1 MAFSVDEHLSVRSL
15 HNLQLYRSCKSYSEL
30 FTLVAFSSSGAKIQ
44 TEIVVVKPNFILVIH
59 KQESIAKTWKDAL
72 LTPPVSCNTIHV
84 AEPKQVWVKKSTSP
98 KFQGPNIVETS
109 PQPRGMKNVALNTNG
124 FNKKEKWVMSQEL
137 PYPFSVVNRPWALK
151 DQHGNEKMSPPW
163 GGAQFSSAFE
173 PGVQSPKS
181 KYAYRGKGTPT
192 LGHKETIVVRPNSYG
207 LTTKEG
213 SQTNMRRVK
222 RYPQQNGLQKNPRH
236 DLAPKPVG
244 HKRSQVYLSR
254 GEMNSQHR
262 EFHIPPRKAMNP
274 QPLGRRG
281 PKPSRPIKGVK
292 VGKHHEPNIKLAM
305 DKTKQEVVKNPPMLQ
320 INQPCHIGQI
330 KVLYKASPAKKPLYS
345 EKNKRGDTKRD
356 LSPIPI
362 LTAKS
367 NKGTPYRKYDIRQGR
382 ETNKLP
388 ILKDGRVLP
397 KARRGYKPLT
407 REVVMTISTRSKA
420 TTSSNPAAQTN
431 ATVLAAA
438 TNKSLESG
446 EIRQSPV
453 FQLEENKGHNP
464 RSRTKN
470 NEPKKN
476 VEGDTSE
483 KEEVA
488 SSSSSS
494 SRSIEST
501 PEQARRNNDEVAM
514 LKAQIAQ
521 QDRQMTLLMAQVEG
535 LVTQLSR
542 TTTNPQILEPNSTR
556 PRSTHK
562 KLKGSK
568 PVTPPQTWIGA
579 NAQVGYNTQSYGNPY
594 SDPYKANPLPIP
606 IMGGSLDPSLLAYV
620 NDLIK
625 REIKRNEDGMT
636 HNLKIVT
643 KPYPSWVDKVPFPPG
658 FTQPEFRRFDG
669 KGNPRE
675 HVAHFIARLAQL
687 GENKLLWLQLFV
699 QSLEGPAF
707 VWYSNLPEGSIPD
720 WDSLIREF
728 YNQFSNTERRVGVA
742 ELIETKQRDNESVSD
757 FIARWQALTFRCQQ
771 KFTQAE
777 MVRMCLNNLK
787 HELSVHLMPQTFD
800 GFNDLCTKAHDLE
813 THMGKRRVRP
823 RANEKVETAVV
834 ETKKKS
840 PINIG
845 KPKREDTKVNMSGG
859 SRPSF
864 KERMEKKF
872 SFPDEILKDL
882 FEELKDQ
889 GLIDLPEAKR
899 PGEVGK
905 TDNPRYCPY
914 HRLVG
919 HSIEECFI
927 LKERIESLIKNGDIE
942 LPHIEKTSANP
953 ISLILDLDG
962 SIDSTEDYLQD
973 ESQSSNDEWI
983 LFESKGAKKRR
994 EWGSKLATR
1003 KSPRL
1008 TPKKS
1013 RRPKITK
1020 DKKKK
1025 KKKSKRVE
1033 KLDSNDV
1040 LVQPSRF
1047 PITLNDYIPSEYR
1060 TNSEEGDHEKET
1072 SSHNDKDVIASCLT
1086 INVIS
1091 DDESNE
1097 WDNTEDQ
1104 VSNVNTCKDESC
1116 DVNDN
1121 HCLSC
1126 NVITIDVD
1134 FGRRNVDVS
1143 MTAFD
1148 QAKSVINVQEA
1159 NPSKAKICIDLAN
1172 GLDDPNR
1179 VIIPRNGIIKSP
1191 YSEWVEQVAY
1201 PSGYVIPN
1209 FFPYRG
1215 AGCPRKHLVL
1225 FLASCGNSAESQA
1238 LLLRQFPLSL
1248 EHIALEWYLH
1258 LLPNSISDWDTL
1270 ADKFYRTF
1278 YIPSP
1283 LQEIFNDWEE
1293 PDNVSVENYYLMGD
1307 SIEDEVETALE
1318 LKEMATFMPRV
1329 LRYVFANFL
1338 SLDGIA
1344 FDWYCSLRNL
1354 FIFSWEEMK
1363 ELFIEEQPKYRR
1375 DPQFLRQKAIAQR
1388 LKHQSLQNN
1397 EELIDEDEP
1406 SVSSCNMVQIKDND
1420 SLDIIEESNF
1430 LRGRRRL
1437 IDVPITGED
1446 ETPLI
1451 KSSES
1456 KEEKV
1461 KYDILAHLKRIPSSL
1476 SIYDALTMSD
1486 ELRKSLIYALAKPE
1500 DFRNDLHPKL
1510 VENATSPG
1518 LTQVPIMVTFTEE
1531 DKMWYK
1537 GSIKASKD
1545 HWEKITLRTKF
1556 DVIEENTEFLVIEA
1570 DTSYNALLGRLW
1582 YHANGVVPS
1591 TYHQC
1596 LKFSLGK
1603 DKDGNEKEGCIIA
1616 DNAPFSKEESYY
1628 ADARYYNIPKHQKKD
1643 DKKKEV
1649 ENRKTSKC
1657 LFRYVPKSQRLP
1669 EDGGLRPTNLV
1680 RTLKNDYS
1688 FTLKRTDCS
1697 HVENS
1702 NQFIVP
1708 RKGDKPIRFHT
1719 PIDEGYSNLDG
1730 PESSSKEGLD
1740 IKEAEYNPKM
1750 MQMFHKMGLKREE
1763 ADSPEQRPLFDKI
1776 MSNEHRIALFTGN
1789 KLKTNRLA
1797 AALHLPE
1804 CETTSITVGV
1814 KRILRPYKEMFDEIQ
1829 CEPLLATA
1837 NVVEGHDLDWQQPFI
1852 DYLQHGQLPENRAK
1866 KAEVYAN
1873 QLCLNC
1879 MFKKGKKNK
1888 EVMNSIKCSLLD
1900 WTAVTALKQA

>member
-1 MAFSVDEHLSVRSL
+1 
-15 HNLQLYRSCKSYSEL
+15 
-30 FTLVAFSSSGAKIQ
+30 
-44 TEIVVVKPNFILVIH
+44 
-59 KQESIAKTWKDAL
+59 
-72 LTPPVSCNTIHV
+72 
-84 AEPKQVWVKKSTSP
+84 
-98 KFQGPNIVETS
+98 
-109 PQPRGMKNVALNTNG
+109 
-124 FNKKEKWVMSQEL
+124 
-137 PYPFSVVNRPWALK
+137 
-151 DQHGNEKMSPPW
+151 
-163 GGAQFSSAFE
+163 
-173 PGVQSPKS
+173 
-181 KYAYRGKGTPT
+181 
-192 LGHKETIVVRPNSYG
+192 
-207 LTTKEG
+207 
-213 SQTNMRRVK
+213 
-222 RYPQQNGLQKNPRH
+222 
-236 DLAPKPVG
+236 
-244 HKRSQVYLSR
+244 
-254 GEMNSQHR
+254 
-262 EFHIPPRKAMNP
+262 MNP

-345 EKNKRGDTKRD
+345 EKNKRGDTKKD

-453 FQLEENKGHNP
+453 FQLEGNKGHNP
-464 RSRTKN
+464 RPRTKN

-501 PEQARRNNDEVAM
+501 PEQARRSNDEVAT
-514 LKAQIAQ
+514 LKAQIAH
-521 QDRQMTLLMAQVEG
+521 QDRQMTLLMTQVEA

-620 NDLIK
+620 DDLVK

-813 THMGKRRVRP
+813 THMGKRRTIFQRK
-823 RANEKVETAVV
+823 N
-834 ETKKKS
+834 
-840 PINIG
+840 G
-845 KPKREDTKVNMSGG
+845 KEI
-859 SRPSF
+859 
-864 KERMEKKF
+864 

-905 TDNPRYCPY
+905 IDNPRYCPY

-953 ISLILDLDG
+953 ISLILDSDG

-973 ESQSSNDEWI
+973 ESQSSDDEWI

-1008 TPKKS
+1008 APKNFM
-1013 RRPKITK
+1013 
-1020 DKKKK
+1020 
-1025 KKKSKRVE
+1025 
-1033 KLDSNDV
+1033 LDH
-1040 LVQPSRF
+1040 
-1047 PITLNDYIPSEYR
+1047 Y
-1060 TNSEEGDHEKET
+1060 
-1072 SSHNDKDVIASCLT
+1072 
-1086 INVIS
+1086 VIS

-1159 NPSKAKICIDLAN
+1159 NPSKAKICIDLEN
-1172 GLDDPNR
+1172 GLDDPNW

-1191 YSEWVEQVAY
+1191 YPEWVEQVAY

-1248 EHIALEWYLH
+1248 EHIVLEWYLH

-1329 LRYVFANFL
+1329 
-1338 SLDGIA
+1338 
-1344 FDWYCSLRNL
+1344 
-1354 FIFSWEEMK
+1354 
-1363 ELFIEEQPKYRR
+1363 
-1375 DPQFLRQKAIAQR
+1375 
-1388 LKHQSLQNN
+1388 
-1397 EELIDEDEP
+1397 
-1406 SVSSCNMVQIKDND
+1406 
-1420 SLDIIEESNF
+1420 
-1430 LRGRRRL
+1430 
-1437 IDVPITGED
+1437 
-1446 ETPLI
+1446 
-1451 KSSES
+1451 
-1456 KEEKV
+1456 
-1461 KYDILAHLKRIPSSL
+1461 
-1476 SIYDALTMSD
+1476 
-1486 ELRKSLIYALAKPE
+1486 
-1500 DFRNDLHPKL
+1500 
-1510 VENATSPG
+1510 ENATSPG
-1518 LTQVPIMVTFTEE
+1518 LTQIPIMVTFTEE
-1531 DKMWYK
+1531 DKMVKDYIHNRPLYITGQVNNVK
-1537 GSIKASKD
+1537 ISRILIDGGSAVNILPRKMLSILGVHPSKLRASNVVVQGFNQS
-1545 HWEKITLRTKF
+1545 EQRPLGKITFRTKF
-1556 DVIEENTEFLVIEA
+1556 DVIEENTEFLVIEV

-1628 ADARYYNIPKHQKKD
+1628 ADARYYNIPKHQKKK
-1643 DKKKEV
+1643 DKKKE
-1649 ENRKTSKC
+1649 RRS
-1657 LFRYVPKSQRLP
+1657 
-1669 EDGGLRPTNLV
+1669 
-1680 RTLKNDYS
+1680 
-1688 FTLKRTDCS
+1688 
-1697 HVENS
+1697 
-1702 NQFIVP
+1702 
-1708 RKGDKPIRFHT
+1708 
-1719 PIDEGYSNLDG
+1719 
-1730 PESSSKEGLD
+1730 
-1740 IKEAEYNPKM
+1740 
-1750 MQMFHKMGLKREE
+1750 RE
-1763 ADSPEQRPLFDKI
+1763 
-1776 MSNEHRIALFTGN
+1776 
-1789 KLKTNRLA
+1789 
-1797 AALHLPE
+1797 
-1804 CETTSITVGV
+1804 
-1814 KRILRPYKEMFDEIQ
+1814 
-1829 CEPLLATA
+1829 
-1837 NVVEGHDLDWQQPFI
+1837 
-1852 DYLQHGQLPENRAK
+1852 
-1866 KAEVYAN
+1866 
-1873 QLCLNC
+1873 
-1879 MFKKGKKNK
+1879 
-1888 EVMNSIKCSLLD
+1888 
-1900 WTAVTALKQA
+1900 

>member
-1 MAFSVDEHLSVRSL
+1 
-15 HNLQLYRSCKSYSEL
+15 
-30 FTLVAFSSSGAKIQ
+30 
-44 TEIVVVKPNFILVIH
+44 
-59 KQESIAKTWKDAL
+59 
-72 LTPPVSCNTIHV
+72 
-84 AEPKQVWVKKSTSP
+84 
-98 KFQGPNIVETS
+98 
-109 PQPRGMKNVALNTNG
+109 
-124 FNKKEKWVMSQEL
+124 
-137 PYPFSVVNRPWALK
+137 
-151 DQHGNEKMSPPW
+151 
-163 GGAQFSSAFE
+163 
-173 PGVQSPKS
+173 
-181 KYAYRGKGTPT
+181 
-192 LGHKETIVVRPNSYG
+192 
-207 LTTKEG
+207 
-213 SQTNMRRVK
+213 
-222 RYPQQNGLQKNPRH
+222 
-236 DLAPKPVG
+236 
-244 HKRSQVYLSR
+244 
-254 GEMNSQHR
+254 
-262 EFHIPPRKAMNP
+262 MNP

-388 ILKDGRVLP
+388 ILKDGRVLL
-397 KARRGYKPLT
+397 KARKGYKPLT

-453 FQLEENKGHNP
+453 FQLEGNKGHNP
-464 RSRTKN
+464 RPRTKN

-476 VEGDTSE
+476 VEGLL
-483 KEEVA
+483 K

-494 SRSIEST
+494 GEEPSKRTNLPRDPLVSTKTMMNEILNPLFKEEST
-501 PEQARRNNDEVAM
+501 PEQARRNNDEVAT
-514 LKAQIAQ
+514 LKAQIAH

-606 IMGGSLDPSLLAYV
+606 IMGGSLDPSLLACV
-620 NDLIK
+620 DDLIK

-707 VWYSNLPEGSIPD
+707 VWYSNLPEGSISD

-905 TDNPRYCPY
+905 TDNP
-914 HRLVG
+914 
-919 HSIEECFI
+919 
-927 LKERIESLIKNGDIE
+927 
-942 LPHIEKTSANP
+942 
-953 ISLILDLDG
+953 

-973 ESQSSNDEWI
+973 ESQSSDDEWM

-1008 TPKKS
+1008 APKKS

-1040 LVQPSRF
+1040 LVQPPRF

-1060 TNSEEGDHEKET
+1060 TDSEEGDHEKET

-1116 DVNDN
+1116 DVNDS

-1143 MTAFD
+1143 MTTFD

-1191 YSEWVEQVAY
+1191 CPEWVEQVAY
-1201 PSGYVIPN
+1201 PPGYVIPN

-1258 LLPNSISDWDTL
+1258 LLPNSISDWDIL

-1278 YIPSP
+1278 YIPPP

-1318 LKEMATFMPRV
+1318 LKEIATFMPR
-1329 LRYVFANFL
+1329 
-1338 SLDGIA
+1338 
-1344 FDWYCSLRNL
+1344 
-1354 FIFSWEEMK
+1354 
-1363 ELFIEEQPKYRR
+1363 
-1375 DPQFLRQKAIAQR
+1375 
-1388 LKHQSLQNN
+1388 
-1397 EELIDEDEP
+1397 ELIDEDES

-1461 KYDILAHLKRIPSSL
+1461 KYDILAHLKRIPASL
-1476 SIYDALTMSD
+1476 SIYDALTMSN

-1500 DFRNDLHPKL
+1500 DFRNDLHTKL

-1518 LTQVPIMVTFTEE
+1518 LIQVPIMVTFTEE
-1531 DKMWYK
+1531 DKMVKDYIHNRPLYITGQVNNVK
-1537 GSIKASKD
+1537 ISRILIDGGSAVNILPRKMLSILGVHPSKLRASNVVVQGFNQS
-1545 HWEKITLRTKF
+1545 EQRPLGKITLRTKF

-1582 YHANGVVPS
+1582 YHAMGLYPRP
-1591 TYHQC
+1591 
-1596 LKFSLGK
+1596 
-1603 DKDGNEKEGCIIA
+1603 II
-1616 DNAPFSKEESYY
+1616 N
-1628 ADARYYNIPKHQKKD
+1628 
-1643 DKKKEV
+1643 
-1649 ENRKTSKC
+1649 
-1657 LFRYVPKSQRLP
+1657 
-1669 EDGGLRPTNLV
+1669 
-1680 RTLKNDYS
+1680 
-1688 FTLKRTDCS
+1688 
-1697 HVENS
+1697 NS

-1708 RKGDKPIRFHT
+1708 RKGDKPIRFYT

-1776 MSNEHRIALFTGN
+1776 MSNEHKIALLTGN
-1789 KLKTNRLA
+1789 KLKTNRQGVGFKDS
-1797 AALHLPE
+1797 ALR
-1804 CETTSITVGV
+1804 
-1814 KRILRPYKEMFDEIQ
+1814 K
-1829 CEPLLATA
+1829 
-1837 NVVEGHDLDWQQPFI
+1837 
-1852 DYLQHGQLPENRAK
+1852 K
-1866 KAEVYAN
+1866 KA
-1873 QLCLNC
+1873 
-1879 MFKKGKKNK
+1879 
-1888 EVMNSIKCSLLD
+1888 
-1900 WTAVTALKQA
+1900 

>member
-1 MAFSVDEHLSVRSL
+1 M
-15 HNLQLYRSCKSYSEL
+15 
-30 FTLVAFSSSGAKIQ
+30 
-44 TEIVVVKPNFILVIH
+44 VIH

-84 AEPKQVWVKKSTSP
+84 AKPKQVWVKKSTSP
-98 KFQGPNIVETS
+98 KFQEPNIVETS

-192 LGHKETIVVRPNSYG
+192 LGHKETIIVRPNSYG

-244 HKRSQVYLSR
+244 HRRSQVYLSR

-438 TNKSLESG
+438 KNKSLESG

-453 FQLEENKGHNP
+453 FQLEGNKGHNP

-476 VEGDTSE
+476 VEGLLNSSSSSSGEEPSKRTNLPRDPLVSTKTMMNEISNPLLKEGDTSE
-483 KEEVA
+483 KEVA

-501 PEQARRNNDEVAM
+501 PEQARRNNDEVAT

-757 FIARWQALTFRCQQ
+757 FIARWQTLTFRCQQ
-771 KFTQAE
+771 KFTQVE

-953 ISLILDLDG
+953 ISLILDSDG

-973 ESQSSNDEWI
+973 ESQSSDDEWI

-1008 TPKKS
+1008 APKKS

-1040 LVQPSRF
+1040 IVQPPRF

-1060 TNSEEGDHEKET
+1060 TDSEEGDHEKET

-1126 NVITIDVD
+1126 NIITIDVD

-1179 VIIPRNGIIKSP
+1179 VIIPRNGIIKSSYP
-1191 YSEWVEQVAY
+1191 EWVEQVAY
-1201 PSGYVIPN
+1201 PFGYVIPN

-1215 AGCPRKHLVL
+1215 GGCPRKHLVL

-1318 LKEMATFMPRV
+1318 LKEMATFMPRGINPPEV
-1329 LRYVFANFL
+1329 MEIQFPEAYKLPNFVKYKGYGSAQEHIKCFLTQCGVTAQSSALCLRQFPL

-1397 EELIDEDEP
+1397 EELIDEDES

-1430 LRGRRRL
+1430 LRERRRL

-1461 KYDILAHLKRIPSSL
+1461 KYDILAHLKRIPASL

-1518 LTQVPIMVTFTEE
+1518 LT
-1531 DKMWYK
+1531 
-1537 GSIKASKD
+1537 
-1545 HWEKITLRTKF
+1545 
-1556 DVIEENTEFLVIEA
+1556 
-1570 DTSYNALLGRLW
+1570 
-1582 YHANGVVPS
+1582 
-1591 TYHQC
+1591 
-1596 LKFSLGK
+1596 
-1603 DKDGNEKEGCIIA
+1603 
-1616 DNAPFSKEESYY
+1616 
-1628 ADARYYNIPKHQKKD
+1628 
-1643 DKKKEV
+1643 
-1649 ENRKTSKC
+1649 
-1657 LFRYVPKSQRLP
+1657 KSQSWSPLP
-1669 EDGGLRPTNLV
+1669 
-1680 RTLKNDYS
+1680 K
-1688 FTLKRTDCS
+1688 
-1697 HVENS
+1697 
-1702 NQFIVP
+1702 
-1708 RKGDKPIRFHT
+1708 
-1719 PIDEGYSNLDG
+1719 
-1730 PESSSKEGLD
+1730 
-1740 IKEAEYNPKM
+1740 
-1750 MQMFHKMGLKREE
+1750 
-1763 ADSPEQRPLFDKI
+1763 
-1776 MSNEHRIALFTGN
+1776 
-1789 KLKTNRLA
+1789 KT
-1797 AALHLPE
+1797 
-1804 CETTSITVGV
+1804 
-1814 KRILRPYKEMFDEIQ
+1814 K
-1829 CEPLLATA
+1829 
-1837 NVVEGHDLDWQQPFI
+1837 W
-1852 DYLQHGQLPENRAK
+1852 
-1866 KAEVYAN
+1866 
-1873 QLCLNC
+1873 
-1879 MFKKGKKNK
+1879 
-1888 EVMNSIKCSLLD
+1888 
-1900 WTAVTALKQA
+1900 